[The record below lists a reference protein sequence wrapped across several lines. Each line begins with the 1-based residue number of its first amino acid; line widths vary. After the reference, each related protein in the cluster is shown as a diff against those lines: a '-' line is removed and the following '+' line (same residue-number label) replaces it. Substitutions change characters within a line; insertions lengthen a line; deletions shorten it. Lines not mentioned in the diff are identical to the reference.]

1 MYSIQTASSF
11 SEAIHEVIK
20 IVMLSTT
27 LSYLKNIGTLL
38 ANSYTLLSG
47 FLNRSALKGEK
58 KKKNSI
64 ATVKDSFILYILII

>member
-27 LSYLKNIGTLL
+27 LSYLKNIVTLL

-58 KKKNSI
+58 KNSI